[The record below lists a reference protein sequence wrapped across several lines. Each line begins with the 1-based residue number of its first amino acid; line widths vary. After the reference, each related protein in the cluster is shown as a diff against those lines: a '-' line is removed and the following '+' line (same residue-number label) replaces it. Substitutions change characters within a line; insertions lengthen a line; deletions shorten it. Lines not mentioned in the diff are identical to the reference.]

1 MSLEGPQLRLISKE
15 EELKAMAQSIHSMA
29 EDITLTIEVDQ
40 RNLYQVLKNAI
51 TLEPF

>member
-1 MSLEGPQLRLISKE
+1 MRLEGLQVRLISKE
-15 EELKAMAQSIHSMA
+15 EELKARAQSIHCMA
-29 EDITLTIEVDQ
+29 EDITLTIEVDR